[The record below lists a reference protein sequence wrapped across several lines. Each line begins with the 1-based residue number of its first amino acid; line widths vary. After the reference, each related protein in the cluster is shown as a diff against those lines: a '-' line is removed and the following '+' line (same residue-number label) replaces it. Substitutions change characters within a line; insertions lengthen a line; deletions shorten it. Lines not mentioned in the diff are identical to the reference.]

1 LDLFKAKSDKEF
13 HYLKKG
19 RYQSCTRFLIKMAT
33 ARRDS
38 LLSDAMKST
47 DTVTAHQISMWVAE
61 AKGLDFVIKLYE
73 EAIKE

>member
-1 LDLFKAKSDKEF
+1 
-13 HYLKKG
+13 
-19 RYQSCTRFLIKMAT
+19 MAT